1 MDKIMKFVRKDGS
14 TENITDVYTGKGIPP
29 FYAEAFD
36 NFPDYKFVGAVPV
49 DPAQL
54 LRVGEV
60 EELGMMQVRDRTD
73 ASEELT
79 ARIDSVGFD
88 GNRLILVEQVGD
100 DFVVLAGHARLDYC
114 NLRGYSSILVYVVK
128 STKDQYDVNETLDL
142 QAALNSENDVADKV
156 TTDALIK
163 IAYAK
168 IDRNMGEL
176 IPGMPKNKETV
187 RFWLHRIGA
196 HKQHQGIDGGVGGL
210 AKVYKAVLRK
220 FDNSEP
226 VDLGIMPMKGAVQ
239 RQHVERMQT
248 KAPEGVS
255 WISLDVS
262 SGTTTNSQ
270 ALVGRVAKAVAAGAK
285 EINIVVGSNEQDQ
298 IELVAWHRYILMDD
312 FFKQMNCTL
321 VGLATLVGLNT
332 INRPQEDWEQSIRLW
347 TFANTVEEYNN
358 FDSNPY
364 DFKFAL
370 IRTTLDDLEKK
381 ASGGLNSKKYAKRKA
396 A

>member
-29 FYAEAFD
+29 FYTEAFD
-36 NFPDYKFVGAVPV
+36 NFSDYEFVGAVPV

-54 LRVGEV
+54 LVVGEV
-60 EELGMMQVRDRTD
+60 EELSMMQVRDRTD

-88 GNRLILVEQVGD
+88 GKRLILVEQVGD
-100 DFVVLAGHARLDYC
+100 SLVVLSGHARLDYC
-114 NLRGYSSILVYVVK
+114 KSRYTSILVYVVK
-128 STKDQYDVNETLDL
+128 STKDQYDVNDTLDL

-156 TTDALIK
+156 TVEALIK
-163 IAYAK
+163 IAYTK
-168 IDRNMGEL
+168 IERNMGEL
-176 IPGMPKNKETV
+176 VPGMPKNKETV
-187 RFWLHRIGA
+187 RFWLKRIGA
-196 HKQHQGIDGGVGGL
+196 DKQHKGIDGGPGGL
-210 AKVYKAVLRK
+210 AKVFKAVLRK
-220 FDNSEP
+220 FDNSQPE
-226 VDLGIMPMKGAVQ
+226 DLGIIPMKGTVQ

-248 KAPEGVS
+248 KAPEGVA

-285 EINIVVGSNEQDQ
+285 EINIVLGSNEQDQ
-298 IELVAWHRYILMDD
+298 IENVAWNRYLLIDD

-321 VGLATLVGLNT
+321 IGLATLVGLNT
-332 INRPQEDWEQSIRLW
+332 TNRPQEDWERSIRLW
-347 TFANTVEEYNN
+347 TFANTVEEYRK

-364 DFKFAL
+364 GFKFPL
-370 IRTTLDDLEKK
+370 IYTTLAELENK
-381 ASGGLNSKKYAKRKA
+381 ASRGLNSKKYNKRKA